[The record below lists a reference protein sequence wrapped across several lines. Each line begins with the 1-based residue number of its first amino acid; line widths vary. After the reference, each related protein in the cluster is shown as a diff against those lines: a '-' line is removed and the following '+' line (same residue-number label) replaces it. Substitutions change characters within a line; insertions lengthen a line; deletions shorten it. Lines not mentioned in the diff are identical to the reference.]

1 MSGER
6 QPSIQVKSVQKRY
19 GAFAAL
25 SDVTFDV
32 GAGTLLGVLGPSGS
46 GKTTLIRI
54 IAGLLAPSSGE
65 ARVFGH
71 AMPDRAVA
79 SRIGYMPQNYA
90 LYSDLTV
97 KENLEFYAGMY
108 GVNNKQAIDSLI
120 EQLDLTTRSN
130 SSVYTLSGGE
140 RRRTSLAAALVNSPD
155 LLLLDEPTVGLD
167 PRLRVR
173 MWERFRTMVTAGDTL
188 LISSHVMDE
197 MERCDRVLLI
207 SEGRLIADGSPSEL
221 KTRAGVKTL
230 EEVFLVSTDKN
241 NVGKS
246 A

>member
-1 MSGER
+1 MNGPK
-6 QPSIQVKSVQKRY
+6 PSAIQVNSVRKLY
-19 GAFAAL
+19 GKFAAL

-54 IAGLLAPSSGE
+54 IAGLLAPTSGE
-65 ARVFGH
+65 ARVFDH
-71 AMPDRAVA
+71 VMPDRTVA
-79 SRIGYMPQNYA
+79 GRIGYMPQNYA

-97 KENLEFYAGMY
+97 KENLAFYAGMY
-108 GVNNKQAIDSLI
+108 GVKTKLVDGLI
-120 EQLDLTTRSN
+120 EQMDLTPRSN

-173 MWERFRTMVTAGDTL
+173 LWDRFRAMAGKGDTL

-221 KTRAGVKTL
+221 KTKAGVKTL
-230 EEVFLVSTDKN
+230 EDVFLVLTAKTDA
-241 NVGKS
+241 GKS
-246 A
+246 S